1 MPPKR
6 KREVDGEA
14 TEGSRPRPGERV
26 SEVEGDEPS
35 AVSRGESPYA
45 VRRARG
51 ENIILGLTGS
61 VASIKAEDLIS
72 SAASIPRE
80 EVDLDPN
87 ADIIPAIRVVATKA
101 AKHFFDWDMTIEN
114 CAFCEGAGVY
124 FYDDED
130 DWREWKKVGDPVLH
144 IELRRWAD
152 IMVVAPCSANTL
164 AKMANGLCDDLLSCI
179 VRAWDFNDPYK
190 RMVIAPAMNTMM
202 WESPF
207 TRKHLATLVELGGGT
222 MDDQNR
228 VVIVGPVEK
237 TLACGDVGNGAM
249 AAPADIMKM
258 VEKLGDDI
266 RASAGTT
273 RVNVVDYR
281 R

>member
-14 TEGSRPRPGERV
+14 TEGSRPGERV
-26 SEVEGDEPS
+26 SEVEGD
-35 AVSRGESPYA
+35 YK
-45 VRRARG
+45 RRARG

-101 AKHFFDWDMTIEN
+101 AKHFFDWDSVIDN

-130 DWREWKKVGDPVLH
+130 DWREWKKVGDPVVH

-190 RMVIAPAMNTMM
+190 RMLIAPAMNTMM

>member
-14 TEGSRPRPGERV
+14 TEGSRPGERV

-35 AVSRGESPYA
+35 AVSRRESPSLYK
-45 VRRARG
+45 RRARG
-51 ENIILGLTGS
+51 ENIILGMTGS

-72 SAASIPRE
+72 SAALIPRLP
-80 EVDLDPN
+80 VPDR
-87 ADIIPAIRVVATKA
+87 IPALRVVATKA
-101 AKHFFDWDMTIEN
+101 AKHFFDWDMTIDN
-114 CAFCEGAGVY
+114 WASCGVG
-124 FYDDED
+124 FHSDEEE
-130 DWREWKKVGDPVLH
+130 WREWKKVGDPVLH

-190 RMVIAPAMNTMM
+190 RMLIAPAMNTMM

>member
-1 MPPKR
+1 M
-6 KREVDGEA
+6 
-14 TEGSRPRPGERV
+14 
-26 SEVEGDEPS
+26 
-35 AVSRGESPYA
+35 
-45 VRRARG
+45 
-51 ENIILGLTGS
+51 TGS

-80 EVDLDPN
+80 EVDLDPD

-101 AKHFFDWDMTIEN
+101 AKHFFDWDMAIEN
-114 CAFCEGAGVY
+114 CACEGAGVY